1 MADVIEVAKSGRAG
15 CRTCKKPIPKD
26 ELRFGEEFANAFSA
40 DGEMGHRWHHMKCA
54 AEKLPNKLK
63 DAMGAY
69 EGEIP
74 TELRTELE
82 QIADEAAKKQKGK
95 SDAFPYVDLAP
106 TGRAKCIQCRETL
119 EKGQPRV
126 AVERE
131 LDAGGMTRMGAGY
144 LHPGCA
150 AAYAEANGQ
159 GPVEELV
166 AGIRKHTTAI
176 TGEELDRVLAEVSP
190 S

>member
-1 MADVIEVAKSGRAG
+1 MSDMIEVAKSGRAA
-15 CRTCKKPIPKD
+15 CRTCKSPIPKGD
-26 ELRFGEEFANAFSA
+26 LRFGEEFANQFSV

-63 DAMGAY
+63 DAMAAY

-74 TELRTELE
+74 NRAELDAL
-82 QIADEAAKKQKGK
+82 ADEAAKQQKGK

-106 TGRAKCIQCRETL
+106 TGRARCIQCREPL
-119 EKGQPRV
+119 EKAQPRV

-144 LHPGCA
+144 LHPACA
-150 AAYAEANGQ
+150 AAYVAARGQ
-159 GPVEELV
+159 GTLDDLV
-166 AGIRKHTTAI
+166 AGLRKHTTALS
-176 TGEELDRVLAEVSP
+176 GEALEGVLSAVSP
-190 S
+190 AP